1 LVTQASA
8 QVRIVRLPGTAVTL
22 SRRVAGRRQNGVE
35 RGSCVK
41 DVRKFIKA
49 NPLYMLAGGLILI
62 VAVVIVLTSG
72 AGNGNETAKTVT
84 KAPALKKDKSKLK
97 LPKETKPVKQA
108 PIGSSG
114 VIDQAKR
121 EGDFVVAQARGT
133 VRNPF
138 RVRLRISATP
148 KQTVTV
154 DWQLSCFKNRQVR
167 VGKGKYRAKAPD
179 ERGIQLPM
187 SGAETCIATAGAQ
200 LTRHGKGRVKVAVVA
215 G

>member
-1 LVTQASA
+1 VQKYL
-8 QVRIVRLPGTAVTL
+8 
-22 SRRVAGRRQNGVE
+22 
-35 RGSCVK
+35 
-41 DVRKFIKA
+41 RKIKQA
-49 NPLYMLAGGLILI
+49 NPLYWGAAVMILI
-62 VAVVIVLTSG
+62 VIVLIVVTSG
-72 AGNGNETAKTVT
+72 GGGDDDKTATTAPTTT
-84 KAPALKKDKSKLK
+84 KKSGDAAQPKKRR
-97 LPKETKPVKQA
+97 KPPKQA

>member
-1 LVTQASA
+1 VKG
-8 QVRIVRLPGTAVTL
+8 IVR
-22 SRRVAGRRQNGVE
+22 
-35 RGSCVK
+35 K
-41 DVRKFIKA
+41 IKKA
-49 NPLYMLAGGLILI
+49 NPLYLGAFGLI
-62 VAVVIVLTSG
+62 VMVVVLIVLTSG
-72 AGNGNETAKTVT
+72 GDDGKKTAQTVT
-84 KAPALKKDKSKLK
+84 KAPALKKDTSKLK

-114 VIDQAKR
+114 VIDQARR

-138 RVRLRISATP
+138 KVSLRIGAAP

-187 SGAETCIATAGAQ
+187 SGAETCIATASAQ